1 MKTPVLA
8 HTSTGERGRGGREGG
23 REEVDTELLLMVY
36 SLARLAG
43 EDGACDTREMVWEIM
58 NGVDRHTPA
67 PNTPVYSNSC
77 EENNNTSLAVCSLD
91 YLSVCLFVGLS
102 VCLSVR
108 WTICLSV
115 CSLDYLSV

>member
-1 MKTPVLA
+1 
-8 HTSTGERGRGGREGG
+8 
-23 REEVDTELLLMVY
+23 MVY

-91 YLSVCLFVGLS
+91 YLSVCSLDYLSVCLFVGLS

-108 WTICLSV
+108 WTICLFSCLFVGLSVCLFVGLSV

>member
-1 MKTPVLA
+1 
-8 HTSTGERGRGGREGG
+8 
-23 REEVDTELLLMVY
+23 MVY

-43 EDGACDTREMVWEIM
+43 EDGACDTREMVWEMM

-77 EENNNTSLAVCSLD
+77 EENNNTSSSLSVLGLSVCLSRWTICLSVCSLD

-102 VCLSVR
+102 VCFFTLSVR
-108 WTICLSV
+108 WTICLSFELIEQ
-115 CSLDYLSV
+115 SMLKN

>member
-1 MKTPVLA
+1 
-8 HTSTGERGRGGREGG
+8 
-23 REEVDTELLLMVY
+23 MVY

-102 VCLSVR
+102 VCLAVCSLDY
-108 WTICLSV
+108 LSV
-115 CSLDYLSV
+115 CSLDYLSVRWTICLFSCLFVGLSVCLAVCSLDYLSV